1 MAPEMLI
8 RKGYDTK
15 VDIWALGIVAIE
27 MCDGEPPF
35 WKAERKDV
43 YGKILKDVMQVI

>member
-1 MAPEMLI
+1 
-8 RKGYDTK
+8 
-15 VDIWALGIVAIE
+15 VAIE

-43 YGKILKDVMQVI
+43 YGKILKDVMQVSHIFDSVCFVCYPLFKSFV